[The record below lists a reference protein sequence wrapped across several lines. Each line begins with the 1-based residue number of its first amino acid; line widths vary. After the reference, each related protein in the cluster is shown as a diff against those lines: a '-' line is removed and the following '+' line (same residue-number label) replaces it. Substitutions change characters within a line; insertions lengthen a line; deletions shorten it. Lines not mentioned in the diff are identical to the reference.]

1 MRLISGILKYFEVFR
16 GFYTRIIYL
25 HQIIELQIIS
35 WPSTL
40 RVLQRNNDKKQKNQK
55 LKVITTNVRVKTRV
69 SPKRDSKGV
78 ARVAMSLRW
87 SVK

>member
-69 SPKRDSKGV
+69 SPKRDSNGV
-78 ARVAMSLRW
+78 ARV
-87 SVK
+87 VYHCDGV